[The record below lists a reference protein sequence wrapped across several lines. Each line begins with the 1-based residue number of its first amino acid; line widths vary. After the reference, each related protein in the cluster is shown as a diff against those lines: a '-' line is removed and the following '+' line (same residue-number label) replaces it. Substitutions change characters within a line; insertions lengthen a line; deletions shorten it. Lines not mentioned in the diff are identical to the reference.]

1 MDGPLDLKAAATV
14 GMSNLGKLLA
24 GHFAWRPSI
33 YYVNA
38 CRGGGQKSTSS
49 TIFILISIG
58 REGGKGQN
66 TLKCANIQYGWFLT

>member
-33 YYVNA
+33 YYVG
-38 CRGGGQKSTSS
+38 RGGGQKYIFCFIFSTK
-49 TIFILISIG
+49 FILNYI
-58 REGGKGQN
+58 RRKGVGV
-66 TLKCANIQYGWFLT
+66 KIP